1 MSFRQIVLDLALGAL
16 SALALIAQQTGS
28 GTVQGVVR
36 DATSAV
42 VAGARVT
49 IVHTATMTKYS
60 TTTNDLGLFRF
71 PPVQPGDYTITA
83 EARGMQTWEAN
94 FLLQVGQ
101 TAEIGPILRVGAVS
115 TQVTVA
121 GEAAP
126 LVPTTDATLSENLE
140 RTRIE
145 QLPSDGRSIANLV
158 MIATPGLYG
167 GQDGNINPI
176 NMGLRD
182 AVELYQDGAVIKNRD
197 VGDWSGRL
205 PGVDSVE
212 ELRVETSM
220 SSAQFD
226 RPGSVILSTKSG
238 TNSIHGSLFETNRNS
253 GVGVARRRQDYYTK
267 PPHYVRNEFGGSVG
281 GPVYIPKVYNGKN
294 RTFFFTSYEA
304 LRLVSASTFSTSM
317 QTDAMRQGD
326 YSGLKDSLGRLTTI
340 YDPLTTGPAPTWIR
354 TPFPSNTI
362 PATRESPDAKY
373 LFGIMP
379 EPTFPGV
386 NPSVAS
392 NWFGVS
398 PNATSDYMVT
408 NRIDQRVGDRDQLFG
423 RVSVGHDKGLNV
435 SAGGPTTIPPLS
447 GPLNWVLGTYHDVS
461 VVGSWSHTFSP
472 AFLSSTRV
480 AWSHEFKFVGSPSDP
495 NIPNV
500 ATYLGVPN
508 LGNDPFNSYSTSG
521 MGFGASFSTQQVRFN
536 TTNVLVV
543 NEDLTRIAGRHQIQF
558 GGQLHLE
565 FLNALI
571 DHNGTGITYD
581 NQATALYDPSSGSSY
596 NALPFTGFSGA
607 SFFLGYVGTFKDTVK
622 RPAWDLRDREFAGY
636 VQDNWRVTPKL
647 TLNLGLR
654 YQNMPAENIAGNFA
668 VGFDTKT
675 DSMVLARPL
684 PDMYKANMTSPT
696 TVSQLQAI
704 GVKFESAQQAGLP
717 AGLVYGNPWIFAP
730 RLGFA
735 YRVGDSVRPLVLRG
749 GWGMYDSQAALR
761 TWDNLTGSGIP
772 YGYPVQYSVN
782 NQALAG
788 AVPGVDGLPNY
799 ELRSVPQY
807 VAGVNTGNVLDNPA
821 FVSLT
826 PGCCALQFNDPHQ
839 PPTRDMEWNFSLG
852 RELLSGIVARAS
864 YLGTHG
870 WNLPQNV
877 NFNAAPPD
885 YVWYAVTGLQKATGK
900 YASTGQNAYD
910 TTTYGSITEYRR
922 RGYSNANGVALEL
935 ERRYSRGVGFQLAY
949 VMTNAFTESTLV
961 GNGGGTSVAPV
972 ADFLPGAVPADFDA
986 RNRFLNYQRDTAI
999 PHHQL
1004 KWNWVV
1010 DLPFGR
1016 DHLLARHPGKFLNAL
1031 VGGWQLAGSG
1041 TYQSR
1046 YFSLPA
1052 GNYGPTSPV
1061 QIYGTQYP
1069 IKDCTSGVCQPGFLY
1084 WNGYVSPPL
1093 INRTNASGQ
1102 CTGICGIPSNYT
1114 PSNLPLIPYGSTA
1127 LPANAPANT
1136 NISQYWE
1143 TQTIW
1148 VPLKDGTVVRT
1159 AMNTNLPWWNNQYLP
1174 APWAFNLSASLFKTF
1189 SLTERARLRFNAD
1202 FFQVLN
1208 NPGIPTPGGN
1218 GILSSQNSNN
1228 SPRDLQL
1235 TLRLTW

>member
-1 MSFRQIVLDLALGAL
+1 MCRHRVYRFAL
-16 SALALIAQQTGS
+16 LIAMFALTLTAQTGS
-28 GTVQGVVR
+28 GRVQGVVR

-42 VAGARVT
+42 IAGASVT
-49 IVHTATMTKYS
+49 IVNTATAVKSS
-60 TTTNDLGLFRF
+60 TTSNEAGFFAF
-71 PPVQPGDYTITA
+71 PPVVPGSYGIKI
-83 EARGMQTWEAN
+83 EATGMETWEGK

-101 TAEIGPILRVGAVS
+101 TAEISLVLRVGAVS
-115 TQVTVA
+115 THVTVA

-158 MIATPGLYG
+158 MMATPGLYG

-182 AVELYQDGAVIKNRD
+182 GVELYQDGAVIKNRD

-238 TNSIHGSLFETNRNS
+238 TNGVHGSLFETNRNS
-253 GVGVARRRQDYYTK
+253 GIGVARRRQDFFTK
-267 PPHYVRNEFGGSVG
+267 PPHYVRNEFGGSMG
-281 GPVYIPKVYNGKN
+281 GPVYIPKLYNGKN

-326 YSGLKDSLGRLTTI
+326 YSGLVDSLGRLTTI
-340 YDPLTTGPAPTWIR
+340 YDPLSTGAAPAWIR
-354 TPFPSNTI
+354 TPFPNNTI
-362 PATRESPDAKY
+362 PVTRESPNAKY
-373 LFGIMP
+373 LLSVMP
-379 EPTFPGV
+379 EPTFPNV

-392 NWFGVS
+392 NWFGVTPS
-398 PNATSDYMVT
+398 ATSDYMVT
-408 NRIDQRVGDRDQLFG
+408 SRIDQRVSDRDQLFG
-423 RVSVGHDKGLNV
+423 RVSVGHDKVLNV
-435 SAGGPTTIPPLS
+435 SAGGPATIPPLS

-472 AFLSSTRV
+472 VFLSSTRV
-480 AWSHEFKFVGSPSDP
+480 SWSHEFKFVGSPSDP
-495 NIPNV
+495 NIPNM

-521 MGFGASFSTQQVRFN
+521 MGFGVNFSTQQVRFN
-536 TTNVLVV
+536 TTRILVV
-543 NEDLTRIAGRHQIQF
+543 NQDFTRMAGRHQLQF

-571 DHNGTGITYD
+571 DHNGSSITYD
-581 NQATALYDPSSGSSY
+581 SQYTALFDPSSGSAY
-596 NALPFTGFSGA
+596 GAVPFTGFSGA
-607 SFFLGYVGTFKDTVK
+607 SFFLGYVGTFRDTAK
-622 RPAWDLRDREFAGY
+622 RPAWDLRDRVFSGY
-636 VQDNWRVTPKL
+636 FQDNWRVTPRL

-654 YQNMPAENIAGNFA
+654 YQNMPAQSIAGNFA
-668 VGFDTKT
+668 VGFDKNT

-684 PDMYKANMTSPT
+684 PDMYAANMTTPA
-696 TVSQLQAI
+696 TVAQLQAI

-717 AGLVYGNPWIFAP
+717 DGLVYGNPWIFAP

-735 YRVGDSVRPLVLRG
+735 HRVGDSAKPLVLRG
-749 GWGMYDSQAALR
+749 GWGMYDSQTALR

-807 VAGVNTGNVLDNPA
+807 VAGVNTSKVLDNPA
-821 FVSLT
+821 FVSFT

-839 PPTRDMEWNFSLG
+839 PPTRDMQWNFSVG
-852 RELLSGIVARAS
+852 REVWSGIVARAS
-864 YLGTHG
+864 YLGTHA

-877 NFNAAPPD
+877 NFNAAPND
-885 YVWYAVTGLQKATGK
+885 YVWYTATGLPKATGK

-910 TTTYGSITEYRR
+910 TTTYGSITEYMK
-922 RGYSNANGVALEL
+922 RGYSNANGASFEL
-935 ERRYSRGVGFQLAY
+935 ERRYTRGIGFQFAY
-949 VMTNAFTESTLV
+949 TMTNAFTESTLV
-961 GNGGGTSVAPV
+961 GNGGGSSVAPV
-972 ADFLPGAVPADFDA
+972 ADFLPGAVPTDFDA
-986 RNRFLNYQRDTAI
+986 RNRFLNYQRDTAL

-1004 KWNWVV
+1004 KWNWVA

-1016 DHLLARHPGKFLNAL
+1016 NHLLARNAGKFLNTL
-1031 VGGWQLAGSG
+1031 VGGWQIAGSG

-1046 YFSLPA
+1046 YWSLPTS
-1052 GNYGPTSPV
+1052 NYGPASNI
-1061 QIYGTQYP
+1061 QIYGTKYP
-1069 IKDCTSGVCQPGFLY
+1069 IQDCSAGACRPGYLY
-1084 WNGYVSPPL
+1084 WNGYISPPL
-1093 INRTNASGQ
+1093 INRTNASGE

-1114 PSNLPLIPYGSTA
+1114 PSNVPLIPYGSTA

-1136 NISQYWE
+1136 NVSQFWE
-1143 TQTIW
+1143 TQTVW

-1159 AMNTNLPWWNNQYLP
+1159 TMNTSLPWWMNQYVP

-1189 SLTERARLRFNAD
+1189 SLTEHVKLRFNAD

-1208 NPGIPTPGGN
+1208 NPGLPTPGGN
-1218 GILSSQNSNN
+1218 GILSTQNSNN

>member
-1 MSFRQIVLDLALGAL
+1 MYRFAL
-16 SALALIAQQTGS
+16 LIAMFALTLTGQTGS

-42 VAGARVT
+42 IAGASVT
-49 IVHTATMTKYS
+49 IVNTATAVKSS
-60 TTTNDLGLFRF
+60 TTSNEAGFFAF
-71 PPVQPGDYTITA
+71 PPVVPGSYEIKVESA
-83 EARGMQTWEAN
+83 GMQAWEGK

-101 TAEIGPILRVGAVS
+101 TAEISPVLRVGAVS

-126 LVPTTDATLSENLE
+126 LVATTDATLSENLE

-158 MIATPGLYG
+158 MTATPGLYG

-205 PGVDSVE
+205 PGVDSIE

-238 TNSIHGSLFETNRNS
+238 TNGVHGSLFETNRNS

-294 RTFFFTSYEA
+294 HTFFFISYEA
-304 LRLVSASTFSTSM
+304 LRLVSASTYSTSM

-326 YSGLKDSLGRLTTI
+326 YSGLVDSLGRLTTI
-340 YDPLTTGPAPTWIR
+340 YDPLSTGAAPTWIR
-354 TPFPSNTI
+354 TPFPGNTI
-362 PATRESPDAKY
+362 PVNRESPDAKY
-373 LFGIMP
+373 LFSIMP
-379 EPTFPGV
+379 EPTFPNV
-386 NPSVAS
+386 NPNVAS

-398 PNATSDYMVT
+398 PSNTADYMIT
-408 NRIDQRVGDRDQLFG
+408 SRIDQRLSDRNQLFG
-423 RVSVGHDKGLNV
+423 RVSVGHDKVLNV

-447 GPLNWVLGTYHDVS
+447 GPLNFVLGTYHDVS

-472 AFLSSTRV
+472 TFLSSTRV
-480 AWSHEFKFVGSPSDP
+480 SWSHEFKFVGSPSDP

-500 ATYLGVPN
+500 ATFLGVPN

-521 MGFGASFSTQQVRFN
+521 MGFGVNFLTQQVRYN
-536 TTNVLVV
+536 TTNILIV
-543 NEDLTRIAGRHQIQF
+543 NEDLTRVVGRHQLQF
-558 GGQLHLE
+558 GGQLHIE

-581 NQATALYDPSSGSSY
+581 SQYTALFDPSSGSAY
-596 NALPFTGFSGA
+596 GAVPFTGFSGA
-607 SFFLGYVGTFKDTVK
+607 SFFLGYVGTYKDTVK
-622 RPAWDLRDREFAGY
+622 RPAWDLRDKVFAGY
-636 VQDNWRVTPKL
+636 FQDNWRVTPRL

-654 YQNMPAENIAGNFA
+654 YQNMPAESIAGNYA
-668 VGFDTKT
+668 VGFDKNT
-675 DSMVLARPL
+675 DTMVLARPL
-684 PDMYKANMTSPT
+684 ADMYAANMTTPT
-696 TVSQLQAI
+696 TVAQLQAI
-704 GVKFESAQQAGLP
+704 GVKFESAKQAGLP
-717 AGLVYGNPWIFAP
+717 AGLVYGNPWVFAP

-735 YRVGDSVRPLVLRG
+735 YRVGDSSRPLMLRG
-749 GWGMYDSQAALR
+749 GWGLFDSQAALR

-782 NQALAG
+782 NQALVG
-788 AVPGVDGLPNY
+788 AVPVVDGLPNY
-799 ELRSVPQY
+799 ELRSVPQF
-807 VAGVNTGNVLDNPA
+807 VAGVNTSNVLDNPA
-821 FVSLT
+821 FVSLS
-826 PGCCALQFNDPHQ
+826 PGCCALQYNDPHQ
-839 PPTRDMEWNFSLG
+839 PPTRDMQWNFSIG
-852 RELLSGIVARAS
+852 REIWSGIVARAT

-877 NFNAAPPD
+877 NFNAAPND
-885 YVWYAVTGLQKATGK
+885 YVWYTATGLPKATGK

-910 TTTYGSITEYRR
+910 TTTYGSITEYKR
-922 RGYSNANGVALEL
+922 RGYSNANGASLEL
-935 ERRYSRGVGFQLAY
+935 ERRYSRGIGFQLAY
-949 VMTNAFTESTLV
+949 TMTNAFTESTLV
-961 GNGGGTSVAPV
+961 GNGGGSSVAPV
-972 ADFLPGAVPADFDA
+972 ADFLPGAIPTDFDA

-999 PHHQL
+999 PHYQL
-1004 KWNWVV
+1004 KWNWVA

-1016 DHLLARHPGKFLNAL
+1016 DHLLARNAGRFLNTL
-1031 VGGWQLAGSG
+1031 IGGWQVAGLG

-1046 YFSLPA
+1046 YWSLPT
-1052 GNYGPTSPV
+1052 NNFGPTSNI
-1061 QIYGTQYP
+1061 QIYGTKYP
-1069 IKDCTSGVCQPGFLY
+1069 IQDCSSGGVCRPGYLY
-1084 WNGYVSPPL
+1084 WNGYISPPL

-1114 PSNLPLIPYGSTA
+1114 PSNLPLIPYGSTT

-1143 TQTIW
+1143 TQTVW
-1148 VPLKDGTVVRT
+1148 VPLKDGSVVRT
-1159 AMNTNLPWWNNQYLP
+1159 TMNTNLPWWMNQSVA
-1174 APWAFNLSASLFKTF
+1174 APWAFGLSASLFKTF

-1208 NPGIPTPGGN
+1208 NPGLPTPGTN
-1218 GILSSQNSNN
+1218 GILSTQNSNN

>member
-1 MSFRQIVLDLALGAL
+1 MSLRHSVLVAAVGVL
-16 SALALIAQQTGS
+16 SAVLLMAQQTGS

-49 IVHTATMTKYS
+49 IDHTATATKN
-60 TTTNDLGLFRF
+60 TTNTNNVGFFIF
-71 PPVQPGDYTITA
+71 PPVLTGDYTITV
-83 EARGMQTWEAN
+83 EAPGMETWEGK

-101 TAEIGPILRVGAVS
+101 TAEISPVLRVGAVS
-115 TQVTVA
+115 TKVTIA

-158 MIATPGLYG
+158 MLATPGLFG

-176 NMGLRD
+176 NLGLRD

-238 TNSIHGSLFETNRNS
+238 TNSLHGSLFETNRNS
-253 GVGVARRRQDYYTK
+253 AIGVARRRQDYFTK
-267 PPHYVRNEFGGSVG
+267 APHYVRNEFGGSVG
-281 GPVYIPKVYNGKN
+281 GPVYIPKVYDGKN

-304 LRLVSASTFSTSM
+304 LRLRSASTYSTSM

-326 YSGLKDSLGRLTTI
+326 YSGLVDSLGRLTKI
-340 YDPLTTGPAPTWIR
+340 YDPLSTGAAPTWIR
-354 TPFPSNTI
+354 TPFPNNTI
-362 PATRESPDAKY
+362 PVTRESPNAKY
-373 LFGIMP
+373 IFSVMP
-379 EPTFPGV
+379 EPTFPNV
-386 NPSVAS
+386 NPMVAS
-392 NWFGVS
+392 NWFGLTPS
-398 PNATSDYMVT
+398 ATNDYMVT
-408 NRIDQRVGDRDQLFG
+408 NRIDQRVSDRDQLFG
-423 RVSVGHDKGLNV
+423 RISVGHDKVLNV
-435 SAGGPTTIPPLS
+435 SAGGPATIPPLS
-447 GPLNWVLGTYHDVS
+447 GPLNWVLGTYYDVS
-461 VVGSWSHTFSP
+461 VTGTWTHTFSP
-472 AFLSSTRV
+472 TLLSTTRV
-480 AWSHEFKFVGSPSDP
+480 SWSHEFKFVGSPSDP

-500 ATYLGVPN
+500 SEYLGLPD

-521 MGFGASFSTQQVRFN
+521 MGFGASYSTQQVRFN
-536 TTNVLVV
+536 TSNILVV
-543 NEDLTRIAGRHQIQF
+543 NEDLTRTLGRHQFQF

-571 DHNGTGITYD
+571 DHNGTGVTYD
-581 NQATALYDPSSGSSY
+581 SQATALYDPTSGSANS
-596 NALPFTGFSGA
+596 AVPFTGFSGA

-636 VQDNWRVTPKL
+636 FQDNWRVNPRL
-647 TLNLGLR
+647 TLNLGIR
-654 YQNMPAENIAGNFA
+654 YENMPAENIAGNYA
-668 VGFDTKT
+668 VGFDTRT

-684 PDMYKANMTSPT
+684 ADMYAANMTTPT
-696 TVSQLQAI
+696 TISQLQAI
-704 GVKFESAQQAGLP
+704 GVKFETAQQAGLP
-717 AGLVYGNPWIFAP
+717 AGLVYNNPWLFAP

-735 YRVGDSVRPLVLRG
+735 YRLGDSARPFVLRG
-749 GWGMYDSQAALR
+749 GWGLYDSQTALR

-799 ELRSVPQY
+799 ELRSIPQY
-807 VAGVNTGNVLDNPA
+807 VAGVNTSNVLNNPA
-821 FVSLT
+821 FVSLS
-826 PGCCALQFNDPHQ
+826 PGCCALQYNDPSQ

-852 RELLSGIVARAS
+852 REILSGIVARAS
-864 YLGTHG
+864 YVGTHG

-885 YVWYAVTGLQKATGK
+885 YVWYAATGLQKATGK

-910 TTTYGSITEYRR
+910 TTTYGSITEYMK
-922 RGYSNANGVALEL
+922 RGYSNANGLILEL
-935 ERRYSRGVGFQLAY
+935 ERRYSHGVGFQFAY
-949 VMTNAFTESTLV
+949 TMTNAFTESTLV

-972 ADFLPGAVPADFDA
+972 ADFLAGAVPADFDA

-1016 DHLLARHPGKFLNAL
+1016 SHLLARHAGKLLNS
-1031 VGGWQLAGSG
+1031 VIGGWQLAGSG

-1046 YFSLPA
+1046 YFALPTS
-1052 GNYGPTSPV
+1052 NYGPT
-1061 QIYGTQYP
+1061 GTVETNGTKYP
-1069 IKDCTSGVCQPGFLY
+1069 IQDCTSGICEPGYLF
-1084 WNGYVSPPL
+1084 WNGYISPPL
-1093 INRTNASGQ
+1093 INRTNAAGQ

-1127 LPANAPANT
+1127 LPANAPAGT
-1136 NISQYWE
+1136 NVSAYWE
-1143 TQTIW
+1143 TQTVW

-1159 AMNTNLPWWNNQYLP
+1159 TMNTNLPWWANQYVA

-1189 SLTERARLRFNAD
+1189 SLTERAKLRFNAD

-1208 NPGIPTPGGN
+1208 NPGLPTPGGN
-1218 GILSSQNSNN
+1218 GILSTQNSSN

>member
-1 MSFRQIVLDLALGAL
+1 MVRHRIRQFAL
-16 SALALIAQQTGS
+16 LIAMSTLTLTAQTGS

-42 VAGARVT
+42 ISGANVS
-49 IVHTATMTKYS
+49 IVNTETAVRSS
-60 TTTNDLGLFRF
+60 TTTNDVGLFGF
-71 PPVQPGDYTITA
+71 PPVVAGTYEIKVEVT
-83 EARGMQTWEAN
+83 GMQTWEGR

-101 TAEIGPILRVGAVS
+101 RAEISPVLRVGAVS

-126 LVPTTDATLSENLE
+126 LVTTTDATLSENLE

-158 MIATPGLYG
+158 MMATPGLYG

-182 AVELYQDGAVIKNRD
+182 GVELYQDGAVIKNRD

-205 PGVDSVE
+205 PGVDSIE

-267 PPHYVRNEFGGSVG
+267 PPHYVRNEFGGAVG

-294 RTFFFTSYEA
+294 KTFFFTSYEA
-304 LRLVSASTFSTSM
+304 LRQASASTFSTSM

-326 YSGLKDSLGRLTTI
+326 YSGLVDSLGRPTTI
-340 YDPLTTGPAPTWIR
+340 YDPLSTGPGPTWGR
-354 TPFPSNTI
+354 EPFPHNTI
-362 PATRESPDAKY
+362 PVNRESPNAKY
-373 LFGIMP
+373 LFSIMP
-379 EPTFPGV
+379 EPTLPNV
-386 NPSVAS
+386 NPSVAG
-392 NWFGVS
+392 NYFGLV
-398 PNATSDYMVT
+398 PNATMDYMVT
-408 NRIDQRVGDRDQLFG
+408 SRIDQRIGDRDQLFG
-423 RVSVGHDKGLNV
+423 RVSVGHDKNQYIG
-435 SAGGPTTIPPLS
+435 AGGSSNIQPLS
-447 GPLNWVLGTYHDVS
+447 GPLNWVYGTYHDVS
-461 VVGSWSHTFSP
+461 VAGSWSHTLSP
-472 AFLSSTRV
+472 GFLSSLRV
-480 AWSHEFKFVGSPSDP
+480 SFSHEYKFVGSPNDP

-500 ATYLGVPN
+500 SRYLGLPD
-508 LGNDPFNSYSTSG
+508 LGNDLWNSYSTSG

-536 TTNVLVV
+536 TTNIAVI
-543 NEDLTRIAGRHQIQF
+543 NEDLTRMVGRHQLQF
-558 GGQLHLE
+558 GGQIHLE

-581 NQATALYDPSSGSSY
+581 SQATALFDPSSGSAY
-596 NALPFTGFSGA
+596 GALPFTGFSGA

-622 RPAWDLRDREFAGY
+622 RPAWDLRDRVFSGY
-636 VQDNWRVTPKL
+636 FQDNFKATSRL

-654 YQNMPAENIAGNFA
+654 YENMPAEAIAGNYA

-675 DSMVLARPL
+675 DSMVLARAL
-684 PDMYKANMTSPT
+684 PDMYSAGMTTPT
-696 TVSQLQAI
+696 TISQLQGI
-704 GVKFESAQQAGLP
+704 GVRFEMAQQAGLP

-735 YRVGDSVRPLVLRG
+735 YRVGDSARPLMLRG
-749 GWGMYDSQAALR
+749 GWGMFDSQSALR

-799 ELRSVPQY
+799 ELRSIPQF
-807 VAGVNTGNVLDNPA
+807 VAGVNTSNVLDNPA
-821 FVSLT
+821 FVSLS
-826 PGCCALQFNDPHQ
+826 PGCCALQYNDPHQ
-839 PPTRDMEWNFSLG
+839 PPTRDMEWNFSVA
-852 RELLSGIVARAS
+852 REVLSGIVAKAS

-885 YVWYAVTGLQKATGK
+885 YVWYTVTGTPKATGK

-910 TTTYGSITEYRR
+910 TTTYGSITEYMR
-922 RGYSNANGVALEL
+922 RGISNANGVALEL
-935 ERRYSRGVGFQLAY
+935 ERRYSHGVGFQFGY

-961 GNGGGTSVAPV
+961 GNGGGTSVPPL
-972 ADFLPGAVPADFDA
+972 ADYLPGAVPTDFDA
-986 RNRFLNYQRDTAI
+986 RNHFLNYQRDTAI

-1016 DHLLARHPGKFLNAL
+1016 NHLLAGQAGKFLNN
-1031 VGGWQLAGSG
+1031 VIGGWQLAGSG

-1046 YFSLPA
+1046 YFTLPSS
-1052 GNYGPTSPV
+1052 NYGMTSDV
-1061 QIYGTQYP
+1061 QIYGTQYR
-1069 IKDCTSGVCQPGFLY
+1069 IEDCSSGVCQPGYLY
-1084 WNGYVSPPL
+1084 WNGYISPPL
-1093 INRTNASGQ
+1093 INRTNAAGQ
-1102 CTGICGIPSNYT
+1102 CTGICGIPSNYH
-1114 PSNLPLIPYGSTA
+1114 PSNGPLIPYGTTG

-1136 NISQYWE
+1136 DISQYWE
-1143 TQTIW
+1143 TQTVW

-1159 AMNTNLPWWNNQYLP
+1159 TLNTGLPWWANQYSA
-1174 APWAFNLSASLFKTF
+1174 APWSFNLSASLFKTF
-1189 SLTERARLRFNAD
+1189 SLRERAKLRFNAD

-1208 NPGIPTPGGN
+1208 NPGLPTPGSN
-1218 GILSSQNSNN
+1218 GVLSTQNSSN

>member
-1 MSFRQIVLDLALGAL
+1 
-16 SALALIAQQTGS
+16 
-28 GTVQGVVR
+28 VQGVVR
-36 DATSAV
+36 DATPAV
-42 VAGARVT
+42 IAGASVT
-49 IVHTATMTKYS
+49 IVNTATTVKSS
-60 TTTNDLGLFRF
+60 TTSNEVGFFAF
-71 PPVQPGDYTITA
+71 PPVVPGSYEIKV
-83 EARGMQTWEAN
+83 EATGMQTWEGK

-101 TAEIGPILRVGAVS
+101 TAEVSPVLRVGAVS

-121 GEAAP
+121 EAAAP

-238 TNSIHGSLFETNRNS
+238 TNGIHGSLFETNRNS

-281 GPVYIPKVYNGKN
+281 GPVYIPKLYNGKN

-304 LRLVSASTFSTSM
+304 LRLVSASTYSTSM

-326 YSGLKDSLGRLTTI
+326 YSGLVDSLGRLTTI
-340 YDPLTTGPAPTWIR
+340 YDPMTTGAAPTWIR
-354 TPFPSNTI
+354 TPFPNNTI
-362 PATRESPDAKY
+362 PVTRESPDAKY
-373 LFGIMP
+373 LFSVMP
-379 EPTFPGV
+379 EPTFPNV
-386 NPSVAS
+386 NPGVAS
-392 NWFGVS
+392 NWFGVTPS
-398 PNATSDYMVT
+398 TTSDYMVT
-408 NRIDQRVGDRDQLFG
+408 SRIDQRLSDRDQLFG
-423 RVSVGHDKGLNV
+423 RVSVGHDKVLNV
-435 SAGGPTTIPPLS
+435 SAGGPSTIPPLS

-472 AFLSSTRV
+472 TFLSSTRV
-480 AWSHEFKFVGSPSDP
+480 SWSHEFKFVGSPSDP
-495 NIPNV
+495 KIPNV

-521 MGFGASFSTQQVRFN
+521 MGFGVNFLTQQVRYN
-536 TTNVLVV
+536 TTDILVV
-543 NEDLTRIAGRHQIQF
+543 NEDLTRVVGRHQLQF

-581 NQATALYDPSSGSSY
+581 SQYTALFDPSSGSAY
-596 NALPFTGFSGA
+596 GAVPFTGFSGA
-607 SFFLGYVGTFKDTVK
+607 SFFLGYVGTYKDTVK
-622 RPAWDLRDREFAGY
+622 RPAWYLRDRIFAGY
-636 VQDNWRVTPKL
+636 FQDNWKVTPRL
-647 TLNLGLR
+647 TLNFGVR
-654 YQNMPAENIAGNFA
+654 YQNMPAESIAGHYA
-668 VGFDTKT
+668 VGFDKNRDT
-675 DSMVLARPL
+675 MVLARPL
-684 PDMYKANMTSPT
+684 PDMYAANMTTSA
-696 TVSQLQAI
+696 TVAQLQAI

-717 AGLVYGNPWIFAP
+717 AGLVYGNSWIFAP

-735 YRVGDSVRPLVLRG
+735 YRVGDSSKPLMLRG
-749 GWGMYDSQAALR
+749 GWGLYDSQAALR

-807 VAGVNTGNVLDNPA
+807 VAGANTSNVLDNPA

-826 PGCCALQFNDPHQ
+826 PGCCALQFNDPTQ
-839 PPTRDMEWNFSLG
+839 PPTRDMQWNFSVG
-852 RELLSGIVARAS
+852 REIWFGIVARAS

-877 NFNAAPPD
+877 NFNAAPND
-885 YVWYAVTGLQKATGK
+885 YVWYTGTGLPKATGK
-900 YASTGQNAYD
+900 YASTGQNVYD
-910 TTTYGSITEYRR
+910 TTTYGSITEYMK
-922 RGYSNANGVALEL
+922 RGYSNANGASFEL

-961 GNGGGTSVAPV
+961 GNGGGSSVAPV
-972 ADFLPGAVPADFDA
+972 ADFLPSAVPTDFDA
-986 RNRFLNYQRDTAI
+986 RNRFLNYQRDAAL

-1004 KWNWVV
+1004 KWNWVA

-1016 DHLLARHPGKFLNAL
+1016 NHLLARNAGKFLNTL
-1031 VGGWQLAGSG
+1031 VGGWQVAGSG

-1046 YFSLPA
+1046 YWSLPTS
-1052 GNYGPTSPV
+1052 NYGRTGNI
-1061 QIYGTQYP
+1061 QIYGTKYP
-1069 IKDCTSGVCQPGFLY
+1069 IQDCSGGVCRPGYLY
-1084 WNGYVSPPL
+1084 WNGYISPPL
-1093 INRTNASGQ
+1093 INQTNASGQ

-1114 PSNLPLIPYGSTA
+1114 PSNLPLIPYGSTT

-1136 NISQYWE
+1136 NISSYWE
-1143 TQTIW
+1143 TQTVWI
-1148 VPLKDGTVVRT
+1148 PLKDGSVVRT
-1159 AMNTNLPWWNNQYLP
+1159 TMNTSLPWWMNQYVP

-1189 SLTERARLRFNAD
+1189 SLTERAKLRFNAD

-1208 NPGIPTPGGN
+1208 NPGLPTPGSN
-1218 GILSSQNSNN
+1218 GILSTQNSSN

>member
-1 MSFRQIVLDLALGAL
+1 MSLRQSILVITAEVLSVVLLL
-16 SALALIAQQTGS
+16 AQQTGS

-49 IVHTATMTKYS
+49 LNHTATATKV
-60 TTTNDLGLFRF
+60 TTDTNNVGFFGF
-71 PPVQPGDYTITA
+71 PPGLPGDYTITV
-83 EARGMQTWEAN
+83 EAPGMETWQGR

-101 TAEIGPILRVGAVS
+101 TAEISPVLKVGAVS
-115 TQVTVA
+115 TKVTIA

-140 RTRIE
+140 RARIE
-145 QLPSDGRSIANLV
+145 QLPSDGRNIANLV
-158 MIATPGLYG
+158 LMATPGLYG

-182 AVELYQDGAVIKNRD
+182 GVELYQDGAIIKNRD

-205 PGVDSVE
+205 PGVDSIQ
-212 ELRVETSM
+212 ELRVETSL

-238 TNSIHGSLFETNRNS
+238 TNSLHGSLFETNRNS
-253 GVGVARRRQDYYTK
+253 GVGVARRRQDFFTK
-267 PPHYVRNEFGGSVG
+267 APHYVRNEFGGSVG
-281 GPVYIPKVYNGKN
+281 GPVYIPKVYDGKN

-326 YSGLKDSLGRLTTI
+326 YSGLVDSLGRLTRI
-340 YDPLTTGPAPTWIR
+340 YDPLTTGPAPTWVR
-354 TPFPSNTI
+354 TQFPNNVI
-362 PATRESPDAKY
+362 PISRQSPNAKY
-373 LFGIMP
+373 LFSVMP
-379 EPTFPGV
+379 EPTFPNV
-386 NPSVAS
+386 NPSVSS
-392 NWFGVS
+392 NWFGVL
-398 PNATSDYMVT
+398 PNRTSDYMVT

-435 SAGGPTTIPPLS
+435 GAGGSSNIPPLS
-447 GPLNWVLGTYHDVS
+447 GPLNYVLGTYYDVS
-461 VVGSWSHTFSP
+461 AVGSWTHTFSP
-472 AFLSSTRV
+472 TFVSSTR
-480 AWSHEFKFVGSPSDP
+480 ASWSHEFKFVGSPSDP

-500 ATYLGVPN
+500 SQYLGLPD
-508 LGNDPFNSYSTSG
+508 LGNDPFNSYSTTG

-536 TTNVLVV
+536 TTNMVVV
-543 NEDLTRIAGRHQIQF
+543 NEDLTRTAGRHQFQF

-565 FLNALI
+565 FLNALT
-571 DHNGTGITYD
+571 DHNSTGISYD
-581 NQATALYDPSSGSSY
+581 SQATALFDPTSGSSY
-596 NALPFTGFSGA
+596 SAVPFTGFSGA

-622 RPAWDLRDREFAGY
+622 RPAWDLGDRIFAGY
-636 VQDNWRVTPKL
+636 FQDNWKVNSRL

-654 YQNMPAENIAGNFA
+654 FENMPAQSIAGNFA
-668 VGFDTKT
+668 VGFDQKT
-675 DSMVLARPL
+675 DSMILARPL
-684 PDMYKANMTSPT
+684 PDMYAANMTTPA

-704 GVKFESAQQAGLP
+704 GVKFESGSQAGLP
-717 AGLVYGNPWIFAP
+717 PGLVHGNPWIFAP
-730 RLGFA
+730 RVGVA
-735 YRVGDSVRPLVLRG
+735 YRLGDNVRPLMLRG
-749 GWGMYDSQAALR
+749 GWGVYDSQTALR

-788 AVPGVDGLPNY
+788 AVPGIDGLPNY

-807 VAGVNTGNVLDNPA
+807 VAGVNTSKVLDNPA

-826 PGCCALQFNDPHQ
+826 PGCCALQFNDPSQ
-839 PPTRDMEWNFSLG
+839 PPTRSMEWNFSMA
-852 RELLSGIVARAS
+852 REVLSGMVAKAS
-864 YLGTHG
+864 YMGTHG
-870 WNLPQNV
+870 WHLPQNV

-885 YVWYAVTGLQKATGK
+885 YVWYATTGQQKATGK

-910 TTTYGSITEYRR
+910 TTTYGSITEYMK
-922 RGYSNANGVALEL
+922 RGYSNANGFALEL
-935 ERRYSRGVGFQLAY
+935 ERRYSNGVGFQLAY

-961 GNGGGTSVAPV
+961 GNGGGTTVAPV
-972 ADFLPGAVPADFDA
+972 QDYLRGAVPTDFDA

-1004 KWNWVV
+1004 KWNWVA
-1010 DLPFGR
+1010 DLPFGQG
-1016 DHLLARHPGKFLNAL
+1016 HLLARNPGRLLNAL
-1031 VGGWQLAGSG
+1031 IGGWQLAGSG

-1046 YFSLPA
+1046 YFTLPTS
-1052 GNYGPTSPV
+1052 NYGPTRNIDV
-1061 QIYGTQYP
+1061 YGTKYP
-1069 IKDCTSGVCQPGFLY
+1069 IKDCTSGICVPGYLY
-1084 WNGYVSPPL
+1084 WNGYISPPL
-1093 INRTNASGQ
+1093 INRTNAAGQ
-1102 CTGICGIPSNYT
+1102 CTGICGVPSNYT
-1114 PSNLPLIPYGSTA
+1114 PSNVPLIPYGSTA
-1127 LPANAPANT
+1127 LPANAPSNT
-1136 NISQYWE
+1136 NVSTYWE
-1143 TQTIW
+1143 TQTVW
-1148 VPLKDGTVVRT
+1148 VPLKDGSVVRT
-1159 AMNTNLPWWNNQYLP
+1159 TMNTNLPWWGNQYAA

-1189 SLTERARLRFNAD
+1189 SLTERAKLRFNAD

-1208 NPGIPTPGGN
+1208 NPGLTTPGGN
-1218 GILSSQNSNN
+1218 GILSTQNSSN

>member
-1 MSFRQIVLDLALGAL
+1 MLLQRILRLVLLIFLATPVLTA
-16 SALALIAQQTGS
+16 QTGS
-28 GTVQGVVR
+28 GTVQGMVR
-36 DATSAV
+36 DAASAV
-42 VAGARVT
+42 IAGARVT
-49 IVHTATMTKYS
+49 IVNTATDVKSS
-60 TTTNDLGLFRF
+60 TTSNEVGFFAF
-71 PPVQPGDYTITA
+71 PPVVPGPYEIKV
-83 EARGMQTWEAN
+83 EATGMQTWVGK

-101 TAEIGPILRVGAVS
+101 TAEISPVLRVGAVS
-115 TQVTVA
+115 TQITVA
-121 GEAAP
+121 GDAAP

-158 MIATPGLYG
+158 MMATPGLYG

-182 AVELYQDGAVIKNRD
+182 AVELYQDGAIIKNRD

-238 TNSIHGSLFETNRNS
+238 TNSVHGSLFETNRNS

-281 GPVYIPKVYNGKN
+281 GPVYIPKIYNGKN

-304 LRLVSASTFSTSM
+304 LRLASASTYSTSM

-326 YSGLKDSLGRLTTI
+326 YSGLVDRLGRLTTI
-340 YDPLTTGPAPTWIR
+340 YDPLTTGAAPAWIR
-354 TPFPSNTI
+354 TPFPHNAI
-362 PATRESPDAKY
+362 PATRESPNAKY
-373 LFGIMP
+373 LLGIMP
-379 EPTFPGV
+379 EPTFPNV
-386 NPSVAS
+386 NPMVAS

-398 PNATSDYMVT
+398 PSSTSDYMVT
-408 NRIDQRVGDRDQLFG
+408 NRIDQRVGDHDQLFG
-423 RVSVGHDKGLNV
+423 RVSVGHDKVLNV

-447 GPLNWVLGTYHDVS
+447 GPLNWVLGTYHNVS

-472 AFLSSTRV
+472 TFLSSTRV
-480 AWSHEFKFVGSPSDP
+480 SWSHEFKFVGSPSDP

-500 ATYLGVPN
+500 ATYLGMPN
-508 LGNDPFNSYSTSG
+508 LGNDPFNSYSTTG

-536 TTNVLVV
+536 TTNILVV
-543 NEDLTRIAGRHQIQF
+543 NQDLTRVIGKHQLQF
-558 GGQLHLE
+558 GGQIHLE

-581 NQATALYDPSSGSSY
+581 SQATALFDPSSGSAY
-596 NALPFTGFSGA
+596 GAVPFTGFSGA
-607 SFFLGYVGTFKDTVK
+607 SFFLGYVGTYKDTVK
-622 RPAWDLRDREFAGY
+622 RPAWDLRDKIFAGY
-636 VQDNWRVTPKL
+636 FQDNWKLTPRL

-654 YQNMPAENIAGNFA
+654 YQNMPAESIAGNYA
-668 VGFDTKT
+668 VGFDQNT
-675 DSMVLARPL
+675 DTMVLARPL
-684 PDMYKANMTSPT
+684 EAMYAAGMTTPT
-696 TVSQLQAI
+696 TVAQLQGI
-704 GVKFESAQQAGLP
+704 GVKFESAQQAHLP

-735 YRVGDSVRPLVLRG
+735 YRVGDSAKPLMLRG
-749 GWGMYDSQAALR
+749 GWGMYDFQAALR

-799 ELRSVPQY
+799 ELRSAPQY
-807 VAGVNTGNVLDNPA
+807 VAGVNTANVLDNPA

-826 PGCCALQFNDPHQ
+826 PGCCALQFNNPNQ
-839 PPTRDMEWNFSLG
+839 PPTRDMEWNFSAG
-852 RELLSGIVARAS
+852 REVLSGIVARAS
-864 YLGTHG
+864 YLGTHA

-877 NFNAAPPD
+877 NFNAAPND
-885 YVWYAVTGLQKATGK
+885 YVWYTATGLQKATGK
-900 YASTGQNAYD
+900 YASTGQNAFD
-910 TTTYGSITEYRR
+910 TTTYGSITEYMK

-949 VMTNAFTESTLV
+949 VMTNAFTESILV
-961 GNGGGTSVAPV
+961 GNNGGSSVAPA
-972 ADFLPGAVPADFDA
+972 ADFLPGSVPTDFDA
-986 RNRFLNYQRDTAI
+986 RNRLLNYQRDTAI

-1004 KWNWVV
+1004 KWNWVA

-1016 DHLLARHPGKFLNAL
+1016 NHLLARNAGKILNTFI
-1031 VGGWQLAGSG
+1031 GGWQIAGSG

-1046 YFSLPA
+1046 YFALPTT
-1052 GNYGPTSPV
+1052 NYGPTGNI
-1061 QIYGTQYP
+1061 QIYGTKHP
-1069 IKDCTSGVCQPGFLY
+1069 IQDCSGGVCQPGYLY
-1084 WNGYVSPPL
+1084 WNGYISPPL

-1102 CTGICGIPSNYT
+1102 CTGICGIPSNYA
-1114 PSNLPLIPYGSTA
+1114 PSNVPLIPYGSTA

-1136 NISQYWE
+1136 VISQYWE
-1143 TQTIW
+1143 TQTAW

-1159 AMNTNLPWWNNQYLP
+1159 TMNTSLPVWMNQYSP
-1174 APWAFNLSASLFKTF
+1174 APWSFNLSGSLFKTF

-1208 NPGIPTPGGN
+1208 NPGIPIPGSN
-1218 GILSSQNSNN
+1218 GILSTQNSNN
-1228 SPRDLQL
+1228 APRDLQL